1 MESTDEDDDEN
12 KTQNILKQAF
22 TRGDRN
28 NDNLLDLN
36 ELTTVLKNFNI
47 NMHKKQIN
55 DILANVLGWKQRR
68 VANTCNQK

>member
-68 VANTCNQK
+68 VANTFNQK